1 MPQSRSKPGVKLAIV
16 CPQLC
21 SYHPEKIG
29 AENANVLKVIR
40 ENGAGAPTLAR
51 RAEELLGHPVSIASV
66 NRHLKHYRELV
77 PDEPDPAADGP
88 RPTDL
93 AILDSIIHSGFRNS
107 KHWRPTIKDTID
119 AMKLKIAM
127 TGQSAFEDMLR
138 AMESGL
144 DLADGELDMEENPD
158 AVASEDERVPDI
170 AYLTD
175 QSGDG

>member
-1 MPQSRSKPGVKLAIV
+1 
-16 CPQLC
+16 
-21 SYHPEKIG
+21 
-29 AENANVLKVIR
+29 
-40 ENGAGAPTLAR
+40 
-51 RAEELLGHPVSIASV
+51 
-66 NRHLKHYRELV
+66 
-77 PDEPDPAADGP
+77 
-88 RPTDL
+88 
-93 AILDSIIHSGFRNS
+93 
-107 KHWRPTIKDTID
+107 
-119 AMKLKIAM
+119 MKLKIAM